1 MRSNALAAVLLF
13 LPGALLAQN
22 PRAAVLVAPAD
33 VQLDDPQL
41 VLLHVGDTT
50 EYKAAHIPGARL
62 LELRT
67 LSAPRTSPE
76 DLVLQMPEP
85 AALKTALEALGISD
99 DSRIVIYMGKDWVT
113 PTARAVYT
121 LDYAGFGER
130 TRLLDGGLP
139 AWQAAGRPVT
149 ADVPAPHTGR
159 IAALRIRADRI
170 VDKAWVEAHRQD
182 RGITLIDA
190 RSQSSYDGVQADQ
203 GRNGHIPGAASVPWA
218 SLYDEESARLKSADE
233 LRAVFAAAGFEP
245 GDTVVGYCHIGQY
258 ATAML
263 FAARSLGYDIRLFD
277 GSFQEWARDPA
288 SPVEAKKSP
297 RP

>member
-1 MRSNALAAVLLF
+1 
-13 LPGALLAQN
+13 
-22 PRAAVLVAPAD
+22 
-33 VQLDDPQL
+33 
-41 VLLHVGDTT
+41 
-50 EYKAAHIPGARL
+50 
-62 LELRT
+62 
-67 LSAPRTSPE
+67 
-76 DLVLQMPEP
+76 
-85 AALKTALEALGISD
+85 
-99 DSRIVIYMGKDWVT
+99 
-113 PTARAVYT
+113 
-121 LDYAGFGER
+121 
-130 TRLLDGGLP
+130 
-139 AWQAAGRPVT
+139 
-149 ADVPAPHTGR
+149 
-159 IAALRIRADRI
+159 
-170 VDKAWVEAHRQD
+170 
-182 RGITLIDA
+182 
-190 RSQSSYDGVQADQ
+190 VQADQ